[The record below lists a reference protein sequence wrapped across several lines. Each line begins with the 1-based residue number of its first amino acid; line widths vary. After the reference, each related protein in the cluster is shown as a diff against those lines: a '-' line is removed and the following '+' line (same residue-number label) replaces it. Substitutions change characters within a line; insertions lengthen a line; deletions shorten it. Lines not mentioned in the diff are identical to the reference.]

1 MASFTKRVALLAAA
15 GTLTVGTLAACSNT
29 TESSMPGMDHKATPM
44 TSSATAGA
52 SVDAKDGDVRFAQMM
67 IPHHQQAIEMA
78 DVALSKPSAS
88 EKVKELSADIKK
100 AQDPEI
106 ATMRGWLS
114 SWGAQTSMPPGMDHG
129 SGMMSADDMDKLKA
143 AEGAAFDRTWI
154 TQMISRHE
162 GAVTMAEQVLATTQ
176 NPEVKQLAEAI
187 IKAQKAE
194 IATMQSLL

>member
-1 MASFTKRVALLAAA
+1 
-15 GTLTVGTLAACSNT
+15 
-29 TESSMPGMDHKATPM
+29 
-44 TSSATAGA
+44 
-52 SVDAKDGDVRFAQMM
+52 
-67 IPHHQQAIEMA
+67 
-78 DVALSKPSAS
+78 
-88 EKVKELSADIKK
+88 
-100 AQDPEI
+100 
-106 ATMRGWLS
+106 
-114 SWGAQTSMPPGMDHG
+114 MPPGMDHG

-154 TQMISRHE
+154 TQMISHHE

>member
-143 AEGAAFDRTWI
+143 AEGAAFDRTWV
-154 TQMISRHE
+154 TQMISHHE